1 MVPFSA
7 LWVAERAHR
16 IIERRP
22 AMPRITKLDLAWEAI
37 NSLGGAIHH
46 PDPYERG
53 FRDAIDKALDKIEAV
68 GGRDPAQKRVIQTIQ
83 E

>member
-1 MVPFSA
+1 
-7 LWVAERAHR
+7 
-16 IIERRP
+16 
-22 AMPRITKLDLAWEAI
+22 MPRITKLDLAWEAI

-53 FRDAIDKALDKIEAV
+53 FRDAIDRVLDEIEKI
-68 GGRDPAQKRVIQTIQ
+68 GGRDPAFKRVFQPIQ

>member
-1 MVPFSA
+1 
-7 LWVAERAHR
+7 
-16 IIERRP
+16 
-22 AMPRITKLDLAWEAI
+22 MPRITKLDLAWEAI